1 MRFHRFMQRL
11 GLVACASFSFVGLSL
26 AAGALL
32 GACGA
37 EDTTSS
43 KRVALTTRIVADDGV
58 EAPFTNAFGWSIQLD
73 RASISIGPLYYF
85 DGAPIFSSRLSPRA
99 PRRDALA
106 GFFGIGVAFAHPGHY
121 QPGNAMGQVLAPFSV
136 DLAKGPADLP
146 PGDGVAGVYRS
157 GRFSFGDPAAL
168 DGFVVVV
175 EGRATKDAMTRVFRA
190 EAGVDDVLDAY
201 GEPKLD
207 GCVFDGEPDVQEDGT
222 VTVHVKPSV
231 WLDQVE
237 FDAVPESVGEDPAP
251 LPADGTAFRAFTRGL
266 EKGSAVVFT
275 YSAQE
280 TM

>member
-1 MRFHRFMQRL
+1 MRLHRFMQRL
-11 GLVACASFSFVGLSL
+11 GLAACASFSLLGLSL

-73 RASISIGPLYYF
+73 HASISIGPLYYF
-85 DGAPIFSSRLSPRA
+85 DGAPIFSSGLLPRA

-106 GFFGIGVAFAHPGHY
+106 GFFGVGVAFAHPGHY
-121 QPGNAMGQVLAPFSV
+121 QPGNAMGQVLAPFLV

-146 PGDGVAGVYRS
+146 PGNGVAGIYRS
-157 GRFSFGDPAAL
+157 GRFTFGDAAAL
-168 DGFVVVV
+168 DGYVVVV
-175 EGRATKDAMTRVFRA
+175 EGVATKDAMQRKFRVA
-190 EAGVDDVLDAY
+190 AGVEDVLDAY

-207 GCVFDGEPDVQEDGT
+207 GCAFEGEPDVQEDGT

-237 FDAVPESVGEDPAP
+237 FDGVPESAGSDPIS
-251 LPADGTAFRAFTRGL
+251 LPTDGDAFRAFTRGL
-266 EKGSAVVFT
+266 KKGSAVVFT